1 MLHFI
6 TILLFIFH
14 LAIAQNGDNLN
25 DYDED
30 IIMTTANYNAGLNA
44 DNANNA
50 KPSTASTTTGDN
62 IMVLENL
69 NNATGNPADQADDS
83 SDKPLYPNA
92 NPNENGGANQ
102 CPDGWA
108 TRQDKDGNVYG
119 YKVIMQDMVNYYQVF

>member
-25 DYDED
+25 DYED
-30 IIMTTANYNAGLNA
+30 IIATTASYNNLELNA
-44 DNANNA
+44 DNANA
-50 KPSTASTTTGDN
+50 KPSTASTTTSDN

-83 SDKPLYPNA
+83 SDKPLHPNA
-92 NPNENGGANQ
+92 NPNDNGGANQ

-119 YKVIMQDMVNYYQVF
+119 YKVIMQDLVNYYQVF